1 MLVLAKS
8 GALPKNADRIK
19 LVNYDR
25 YYNSEQ
31 QLTKRGDHQGSVPGA
46 GGSARQPQRA
56 AVAPVQPA
64 WAKGL
69 QRLYD
74 DVVDEALPDDLASLL
89 DQLDQLDRAADD
101 K

>member
-1 MLVLAKS
+1 M
-8 GALPKNADRIK
+8 
-19 LVNYDR
+19 NYSC
-25 YYNSEQ
+25 YYNAEHH
-31 QLTKRGDHQGSVPGA
+31 LTKRGDHRGPALGA
-46 GGSARQPQRA
+46 GGSDRLTQRDA
-56 AVAPVQPA
+56 IPPRQPA

-89 DQLDQLDRAADD
+89 DQLDRAADD

>member
-1 MLVLAKS
+1 MDYS
-8 GALPKNADRIK
+8 Q
-19 LVNYDR
+19 

-31 QLTKRGDHQGSVPGA
+31 QLTKRGDHKGSVPGA
-46 GGSARQPQRA
+46 SGSERQPQRD
-56 AVAPVQPA
+56 AVTPHQPA

-74 DVVDEALPDDLASLL
+74 DIVDEALPDDLASLL
-89 DQLDQLDRAADD
+89 DQLDRAADD

>member
-1 MLVLAKS
+1 M
-8 GALPKNADRIK
+8 
-19 LVNYDR
+19 NYSC
-25 YYNSEQ
+25 YYNAEHH
-31 QLTKRGDHQGSVPGA
+31 LTKRGDHRGPGLGA
-46 GGSARQPQRA
+46 GGSDRLPQRDA
-56 AVAPVQPA
+56 IPPRQPA

-89 DQLDQLDRAADD
+89 DQLDRAADD

>member
-1 MLVLAKS
+1 MNDYRCY
-8 GALPKNADRIK
+8 NAEH
-19 LVNYDR
+19 L
-25 YYNSEQ
+25 
-31 QLTKRGDHQGSVPGA
+31 LTKRGDHKSSVPGV
-46 GGSARQPQRA
+46 GGSKRQPQRDA
-56 AVAPVQPA
+56 TTPHQPA

-89 DQLDQLDRAADD
+89 DQLDRAADD